1 MSQTLTIKVDGASH
15 ALTLDDADMPL
26 LYALRDELGMNN
38 PRFGCGLGQC
48 GACTVHLD
56 GVAVRSC
63 LTPISAVGGSA
74 ITTLAGIGT
83 EAHPHPLQAAFVA
96 EQAAFCGY
104 CLNGWIMTA
113 AALLRDKPRATEVEI
128 RDGLSG
134 LKCRCG
140 AHMAMLRAVRRV
152 AQA

>member
-1 MSQTLTIKVDGASH
+1 MTNAVSLTIDGAVRHLELS
-15 ALTLDDADMPL
+15 DPDMPL
-26 LYALRDELGMNN
+26 LYALRDELGMSN

-48 GACTVHLD
+48 GACTVHVD
-56 GVAVRSC
+56 GEAVRSC
-63 LTPISAVGGSA
+63 QLPVSAVSGA
-74 ITTLAGIGT
+74 VTTLAGLGT
-83 EAHPHPLQAAFVA
+83 EAQPHPLQTAFIA

-104 CLNGWIMTA
+104 CLNGWLMTA
-113 AALLRDKPRATEVEI
+113 AALLKARPRATEAEI
-128 RDGLSG
+128 REGLSG